1 MQEGGGRRKMQI
13 SCSCCLPLL
22 LLSYLDL
29 YWNVIR
35 VSSSNT
41 NGRTKR

>member
-1 MQEGGGRRKMQI
+1 MPKCE
-13 SCSCCLPLL
+13 SNLL
-22 LLSYLDL
+22 LLPAPAVCPCFLNYLDL

-41 NGRTKR
+41 NGRTNR